1 MLAASLAAAERTQA
15 GEEEY
20 DNCDVD
26 GLLSPVSSASG
37 GALAQKFDG
46 AHLFAGHEG
55 ALVPA
60 KKQQPRNAQRKEFE
74 ELQAR
79 LDASRQRE
87 AELENARAV
96 AEFDLEDAHRTAAD
110 ARAALES
117 ELEQKCAAFEE
128 ERKRTTELEDRL
140 ASLELELE
148 SSSTRGNDNAVRL
161 KEHVWALKRELD
173 DVTAEAERVRTEAEV
188 DAKAWATERA
198 RFEQEEKRWAQ
209 VAEGIESE
217 RARWEQEREE
227 LSAQAKDQVAAAA
240 DGLRALVQRFDVP
253 LFSRESGLGVLVD
266 ALRRHLEKQTQS
278 AEESGLLLA
287 AEVEKRAALSNE
299 LETAKGEIQALQARS
314 LPVSPRLQCC
324 TCQRHHS
331 DIYPMQNSRPTS
343 TYTTTTAVAEPRPT
357 SALAFAKDAAGFVAI
372 LQPLWATLP
381 SPEARATRLSG
392 ATRPFRAGSGRTS
405 PMGIRTSPGPGSV
418 SISDMDVRALKSLYS
433 NGNGNG
439 NGNGAT
445 SSPGTPIS
453 QHSSLADGT
462 TTTAIFSVEA
472 FALRVQA
479 LIADDRALME
489 RLIRFAQ
496 AHDLLKKNAE
506 RAQKLAQDSN
516 AALETYQRQVRTL
529 EEQLARSDN
538 LYVAPPH
545 SCTLFS
551 IIDVCF

>member
-128 ERKRTTELEDRL
+128 ERKRTTELEGRL

-161 KEHVWALKRELD
+161 KEHVWALKRELE
-173 DVTAEAERVRTEAEV
+173 DVTAEAERVRMEAEV

-314 LPVSPRLQCC
+314 LPVSLCCSVVAVSDVIQISIPCRTAVLPRHTPPPPPQSRNRGPHPRL
-324 TCQRHHS
+324 HS
-331 DIYPMQNSRPTS
+331 PKTPRASWRSSSPSGQHSRLPKRAPHAS
-343 TYTTTTAVAEPRPT
+343 AVPRDL
-357 SALAFAKDAAGFVAI
+357 SAPVAVGHRR
-372 LQPLWATLP
+372 WAYAP
-381 SPEARATRLSG
+381 AP
-392 ATRPFRAGSGRTS
+392 
-405 PMGIRTSPGPGSV
+405 
-418 SISDMDVRALKSLYS
+418 VRAR
-433 NGNGNG
+433 
-439 NGNGAT
+439 
-445 SSPGTPIS
+445 S
-453 QHSSLADGT
+453 Q
-462 TTTAIFSVEA
+462 
-472 FALRVQA
+472 
-479 LIADDRALME
+479 
-489 RLIRFAQ
+489 
-496 AHDLLKKNAE
+496 
-506 RAQKLAQDSN
+506 
-516 AALETYQRQVRTL
+516 
-529 EEQLARSDN
+529 
-538 LYVAPPH
+538 
-545 SCTLFS
+545 
-551 IIDVCF
+551 